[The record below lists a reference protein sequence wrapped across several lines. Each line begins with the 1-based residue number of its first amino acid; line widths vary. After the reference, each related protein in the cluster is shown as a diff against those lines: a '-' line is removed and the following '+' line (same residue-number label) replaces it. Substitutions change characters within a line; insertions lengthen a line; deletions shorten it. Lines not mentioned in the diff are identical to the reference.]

1 MRISPAATVM
11 IDAVYSGRMSVAQLV
26 EASEREAW
34 EVHAFLATRRF
45 QEEAVSIYGGGL
57 TGAETARVMGTSQG
71 KTYYHLKQAARRRG
85 LTSIRELRH

>member
-11 IDAVYSGRMSVAQLV
+11 IDAVYSSRMSVAQLV

-57 TGAETARVMGTSQG
+57 TGAETARVMGTSLG
-71 KTYYHLKQAARRRG
+71 RVYYHLRRVAHRRG
-85 LTSIRELRH
+85 FRRIRELRH